1 MEQKRKSSVCHFY
14 ILPDP
19 VTNIC
24 QEKVP
29 RGLVR
34 GDNVGGKVNTAA
46 FTFSPGQHALT
57 NIHMHNTNN
66 TKDRKHNIKTNN
78 NIADFSSSTRQHAL
92 KPFTCRYKRHGTG
105 ILKTHCQRLNKPKT
119 FRLMRI
125 LYLSQG
131 GHEGEFC
138 KILNDKLISW

>member
-1 MEQKRKSSVCHFY
+1 MGHRNTSFRIGLLSLFGCAGN
-14 ILPDP
+14 ILNNVHIVQWSKKERVQYVTFTYPPDP

-57 NIHMHNTNN
+57 SIHMHNTMN
-66 TKDRKHNIKTNN
+66 TKDRKHNIKTHYS
-78 NIADFSSSTRQHAL
+78 IAF
-92 KPFTCRYKRHGTG
+92 F
-105 ILKTHCQRLNKPKT
+105 
-119 FRLMRI
+119 
-125 LYLSQG
+125 
-131 GHEGEFC
+131 
-138 KILNDKLISW
+138 